1 MPGHCLGSDDE
12 SEFVFVR
19 KMVLFRST
27 LHTLTCELSSLG
39 YVQVNN
45 VDVDVNFAK

>member
-1 MPGHCLGSDDE
+1 MMSQNSCLC
-12 SEFVFVR
+12 V